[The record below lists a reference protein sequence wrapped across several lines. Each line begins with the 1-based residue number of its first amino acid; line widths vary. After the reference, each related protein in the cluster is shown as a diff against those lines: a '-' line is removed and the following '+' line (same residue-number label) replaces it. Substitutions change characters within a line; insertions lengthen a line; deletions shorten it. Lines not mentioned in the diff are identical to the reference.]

1 MSWRHMAEVQS
12 VTSLVARQPIK
23 TTDHLLNILYTALL
37 QQIVVLL
44 TFQEQHKQLQHLLT
58 LHHLLCHNKYR
69 PLVSSLSAIHLL
81 MFSYFWGLIRGFSPT
96 ISIQFKGRSL
106 KTVSFWW

>member
-1 MSWRHMAEVQS
+1 MAEVQS

-23 TTDHLLNILYTALL
+23 TTDHLLLILYTTQL

-44 TFQEQHKQLQHLLT
+44 TFQEQHKQLQHLLIYLV

-69 PLVSSLSAIHLL
+69 PLASSLTAIHL
-81 MFSYFWGLIRGFSPT
+81 
-96 ISIQFKGRSL
+96 
-106 KTVSFWW
+106 